1 VLALASPLFLGDGLS
16 TTLAW
21 SSPGGVYLPVEALLP
36 EPFSLGFILACPED
50 IPADI
55 PIKFP
60 EDFLKDCPLRP
71 WACPATTGHQRAKVH
86 CCKESSGDVRS
97 LPEM

>member
-1 VLALASPLFLGDGLS
+1 MEFARGS
-16 TTLAW
+16 
-21 SSPGGVYLPVEALLP
+21 LPTEWRRCFP

-71 WACPATTGHQRAKVH
+71 WAVQQQLGTNGQRFTA
-86 CCKESSGDVRS
+86 VRS